1 MTVDEYVNNPSGGRV
16 GGLEREQYKKIMAD
30 RLDVILLREN
40 NFVEYEC
47 YKGTNNTYWLKIKVP
62 SESTK
67 GVTDDVVMKFNKPKD
82 AINMGSTSLNHSYQV
97 QFFSNDPAFNYTH
110 AYVYNQNGLFPSELK
125 KKASKV
131 ALKYRPSTTN
141 LHETVTYCKSIYWAI
156 LIAKQR
162 GLFAI
167 DMYVKTV
174 NMTNFVNSIEDTDI
188 HIQKRQE
195 AKKDQAAEQRAERAA
210 KKLKKEEKMSTV
222 GDSFNVDFSKTK
234 QLNFNRSNGSANKQ
248 LKRPNFNKGKQVF
261 K

>member
-16 GGLEREQYKKIMAD
+16 GGLEREQYKKVMAD

-47 YKGTNNTYWLKIKVP
+47 YKGSAGSYWLKIKVP

-67 GVTDDVVMKFNKPKD
+67 GITDDVVMKFNKPKD
-82 AINMGSTSLNHSYQV
+82 AINMGSTSMNHSFQV
-97 QFFSNDPAFNYTH
+97 QFFSNDPAFNFTH
-110 AYVYNQNGLFPSELK
+110 AYVYNQNKLLIPELK

-131 ALKYRPSTTN
+131 ALKYRPTTTN

-162 GLFAI
+162 GLFLV
-167 DMYVKTV
+167 DRYTKTI
-174 NMTNFVNSIEDTDI
+174 NMTNFTNSIEDTDI

-195 AKKDQAAEQRAERAA
+195 AKKDQAAEKKAERAA
-210 KKLKKEEKMSTV
+210 KQLKKEQKMSTV
-222 GDSFNVDFSKTK
+222 GDSFDVDFNKNK
-234 QLNFNRSNGSANKQ
+234 KLNFNPSKGSRGQGKQ
-248 LKRPNFNKGKQVF
+248 PNFNKGKQVF